1 MNLYNMLFMAL
12 NIAMIYCVLDVS
24 AMQRANK
31 LLGRAEKSF
40 MKRQGVFINVSSSE
54 GAHETI
60 AVPLNIL
67 RHSTII
73 NSMIEDLEGAT
84 VVAASHIVI
93 PLSASLEIIKDI
105 FHTLTFPDSLQE
117 KLKNYSLQELI
128 DRYNFLHHYEFS
140 GNITKLFEEKL
151 ASYKI
156 TNDQES
162 EQAELFNRD
171 AKKIV
176 FIDPAIGGLKRS
188 IIKKHIND
196 KDRSTVL
203 FSGNSIEFDYPEQ
216 LENKQK
222 SHLRG
227 SDLLAFISSCAFS
240 PDGKKMVS
248 GGCSGSGQESLANLL
263 LWAVRDDGSINP
275 VPQSFSG
282 NLKLPTIYSVNF
294 SPDGKKVVSGGPCNE
309 AGDNLFLWTFN
320 DDGSIN
326 STPQVL
332 KGHGEDVYGLAF
344 HPIYKN
350 IMISAG
356 KGVSSLLL
364 WTFNDDGSINSTP
377 QVLKDSSEGDITQVA
392 ISADGK
398 IMISSGS
405 SGIRLWTFNDD
416 GSINTEPIPLKIKD
430 SFLELGNKF
439 TNFVNIAL
447 SPNGKKM
454 VAGIGE
460 NLVLWSL
467 EDINNIASGEVIQSF
482 PRFLALL
489 FAFSRDNKTLVING
503 LEGESNQ
510 MVLCD
515 ITNAKVLQTIN
526 CPRRGLFVTFSPN
539 DKKIIA
545 GFMGRL
551 ICWNLFTP
559 QEQKMLDTLPQNLNV
574 VKAQLISMLSNAMQE
589 GKKVELSD
597 FDANVYKGLPVEVQK
612 LFEDTV
618 LIATAPIKP
627 ITKPEAQKRQS
638 TSEEKQLLQQL
649 TDEELRSFNGDFS
662 QLKDIIQARKNKE
675 AAEHRRAMLEKAKAD
690 LAEILANQDFK
701 MRKAF
706 LMKKNLQK
714 LLQH

>member
-1 MNLYNMLFMAL
+1 
-12 NIAMIYCVLDVS
+12 
-24 AMQRANK
+24 
-31 LLGRAEKSF
+31 
-40 MKRQGVFINVSSSE
+40 
-54 GAHETI
+54 
-60 AVPLNIL
+60 
-67 RHSTII
+67 
-73 NSMIEDLEGAT
+73 
-84 VVAASHIVI
+84 
-93 PLSASLEIIKDI
+93 
-105 FHTLTFPDSLQE
+105 
-117 KLKNYSLQELI
+117 
-128 DRYNFLHHYEFS
+128 
-140 GNITKLFEEKL
+140 
-151 ASYKI
+151 
-156 TNDQES
+156 
-162 EQAELFNRD
+162 
-171 AKKIV
+171 
-176 FIDPAIGGLKRS
+176 
-188 IIKKHIND
+188 
-196 KDRSTVL
+196 
-203 FSGNSIEFDYPEQ
+203 
-216 LENKQK
+216 
-222 SHLRG
+222 
-227 SDLLAFISSCAFS
+227 
-240 PDGKKMVS
+240 MVS
-248 GGCSGSGQESLANLL
+248 GGSSGVVKESLANLL

-282 NLKLPTIYSVNF
+282 NLKLPLIHSVNF
-294 SPDGKKVVSGGPCNE
+294 SPDGKKVVSGGSCNE

-364 WTFNDDGSINSTP
+364 WTFNDDGSINSKP
-377 QVLKDSSEGDITQVA
+377 QVLKDSSEGSIAQVA

-398 IMISSGS
+398 IMISVSAS
-405 SGIRLWTFNDD
+405 SVMLWTFNDD
-416 GSINTEPIPLKIKD
+416 GSINPEPIPLTIKD
-430 SFLELGNKF
+430 LPLGLVGKF
-439 TNFVNIAL
+439 GDIAL
-447 SPNGKKM
+447 SPNGKKL
-454 VAGIGE
+454 VACIEE

-467 EDINNIASGEVIQSF
+467 EDINNIVSGEVIQHFSDF
-482 PRFLALL
+482 VNLL
-489 FAFSRDNKTLVING
+489 FAFSRDNRTLVING
-503 LEGESNQ
+503 WGFEPNQ

-526 CPRRGLFVTFSPN
+526 CPKGGTFVTFSPN

-559 QEQKMLDTLPQNLNV
+559 QEQKMLDALPQNLNV

-589 GKKVELSD
+589 GKKVELLG

-618 LIATAPIKP
+618 LIAPAPIKP
-627 ITKPEAQKRQS
+627 ITKPEAQKRQP

-690 LAEILANQDFK
+690 LRRDLSQPRLQNAQGLPDEKKLAETIAALNMIYQPGTIDYE
-701 MRKAF
+701 AF
-706 LMKKNLQK
+706 HAVIKEMGFE
-714 LLQH
+714 